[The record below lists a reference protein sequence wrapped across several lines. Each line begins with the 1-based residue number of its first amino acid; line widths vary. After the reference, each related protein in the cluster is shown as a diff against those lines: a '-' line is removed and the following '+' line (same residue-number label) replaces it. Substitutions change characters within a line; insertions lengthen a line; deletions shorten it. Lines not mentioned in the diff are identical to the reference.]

1 MSDMITKAIL
11 SGIGLASLTTEAI
24 RKTAQDLVD
33 QSKLSEDEGKRLVK
47 EFEKRS
53 KHAQKTVEKKVT
65 DAVHKVFNE
74 LDPSKIQSLL
84 KGGSGKK
91 KSGAK
96 TRRSGAKTRGA

>member
-11 SGIGLASLTTEAI
+11 SGIGLASLTTEAV

-33 QSKLSEDEGKRLVK
+33 QSKLSEEEGKRLVK

-65 DAVHKVFNE
+65 DAVHKVFSG
-74 LDPSKIQSLL
+74 LDPTKIESLL
-84 KGGSGKK
+84 KGARAKKKTGGKK
-91 KSGAK
+91 
-96 TRRSGAKTRGA
+96 RRGA